1 LVDHL
6 KTRAGRPGEGRNW
19 LKMVPAAIAFVAF
32 IAFSG
37 FAHADTRTL
46 KLHFVHTG
54 EKAEITYKRNGKYID
69 SGLQQANRIL
79 RDFRRNEP
87 TKMDPKLLDL
97 VWEVYQASGSKG
109 YINVIS
115 GYRSPTTNSMLRSR
129 GRGVAKNSQH
139 TLGRAMDFF
148 LTDVKLSKLREI
160 GLKMGAGGVGFY
172 PTSGSPFVHL
182 DTGRVRHW
190 PRMSRQELA
199 RIFPDGKT
207 MHVPSDG
214 KPLPR
219 YEQAL
224 AEYKAKGKQSSIVVA
239 SAEEPKKKGFFER
252 LAGGAD
258 DEANEDDEGATPGV
272 TSAKPVAVASA
283 GPAAADESGESA
295 GLAAGVNAP
304 PPPQAGGQAA
314 PVPSAE
320 IGQDAPENVPIPE
333 FPERATETAQAD
345 EGGEDE
351 LSADRIPVPTRRP
364 EPVMTA
370 SVTAPAESA
379 GQFAV
384 AALSPAEIENLR
396 RTAVPSSQLAATE
409 QVAAVSP
416 APAQKN
422 PSAPLPKVAATEL
435 ALLSQETPAAANAA
449 ASLIAS
455 GATPAAAKDG
465 GPSRQTLELALAA
478 TNENSTDA
486 LQAIR
491 NLIDTGAQTELE
503 TSSADQP
510 AAPAKRAASTKTA
523 SAAGAAWK
531 EKIGRYA
538 LAAIRDI
545 GLVRDLQAPGYTA
558 PKTDQSFVVA
568 GFTKTQAPTTQ
579 SSFAT
584 DSGTPALK
592 VRTN

>member
-1 LVDHL
+1 LVHHL
-6 KTRAGRPGEGRNW
+6 KTRTKRPGEGKNW
-19 LKMVPAAIAFVAF
+19 LKFAPVAIAIVAF
-32 IAFSG
+32 LSLSG
-37 FAHADTRTL
+37 VAHADTRTL

-207 MHVPSDG
+207 MHVPTDG

-219 YEQAL
+219 YEQAV
-224 AEYKAKGKQSSIVVA
+224 AEYKAKGKQSAIVVA
-239 SAEEPKKKGFFER
+239 SAAEPKKKGFFER

-258 DEANEDDEGATPGV
+258 DDAGEDDEGPTPGV
-272 TSAKPVAVASA
+272 TSAKPVTVASA
-283 GPAAADESGESA
+283 SPADGEAGESA
-295 GLAAGVNAP
+295 GLAEGVAAP
-304 PPPQAGGQAA
+304 APPQASGQAA
-314 PVPSAE
+314 PVPAAE
-320 IGQDAPENVPIPE
+320 VGEGAPENVPVPE
-333 FPERATETAQAD
+333 FPERATETAQA
-345 EGGEDE
+345 EEDQE
-351 LSADRIPVPTRRP
+351 DALSADRIPVPTRRP

-370 SVTAPAESA
+370 SIAQPAEEVS
-379 GQFAV
+379 QFAV

-396 RTAVPSSQLAATE
+396 RTAVPSSEAAAASQLAMTTP
-409 QVAAVSP
+409 AA
-416 APAQKN
+416 APKK
-422 PSAPLPKVAATEL
+422 PFTPLPKVAATEL
-435 ALLSQETPAAANAA
+435 AMLSEESPAAADAA
-449 ASLIAS
+449 ARLIAT
-455 GATPAAAKDG
+455 GKTGTTKDS

-478 TNENSTDA
+478 TNENSADA

-491 NLIDTGAQTELE
+491 NLIDSGGQAEIE
-503 TSSADQP
+503 TASAAKP
-510 AAPAKRAASTKTA
+510 SAPAKRATA
-523 SAAGAAWK
+523 TANRAAAKATWK
-531 EKIGRYA
+531 DKVGRYA
-538 LAAIRDI
+538 LAAVRDI
-545 GLVRDLQAPGYTA
+545 GLVRDLKAPGYTA
-558 PKTDQSFVVA
+558 SATDASFVVA
-568 GFTKTQAPTTQ
+568 GFTKTPAPTAQNRFDTQ
-579 SSFAT
+579 PDA
-584 DSGTPALK
+584 PALK

>member
-1 LVDHL
+1 MVHYL
-6 KTRAGRPGEGRNW
+6 KTRTKRPGEGGNW
-19 LKMVPAAIAFVAF
+19 LKFAPAAIAILAF
-32 IAFSG
+32 LSLSG
-37 FAHADTRTL
+37 LAHADTRTL

-69 SGLQQANRIL
+69 TGLQQANRIL

-109 YINVIS
+109 YVNVIS
-115 GYRSPTTNSMLRSR
+115 AYRSPTTNSMLRSR

-207 MHVPSDG
+207 MHVPTDG

-219 YEQAL
+219 YEQAV

-258 DEANEDDEGATPGV
+258 DEANEDDEGPTPGI
-272 TSAKPVAVASA
+272 TSAKPVAVA
-283 GPAAADESGESA
+283 AAAPAETADESA
-295 GLAAGVNAP
+295 GLAEGVTAP
-304 PPPQAGGQAA
+304 APPQAAGQAA
-314 PVPSAE
+314 PVPAAE
-320 IGQDAPENVPIPE
+320 VGEGAPENVPVPE
-333 FPERATETAQAD
+333 FPERATETAQAEVD
-345 EGGEDE
+345 QEDA
-351 LSADRIPVPTRRP
+351 LSGDRIPVPTRRP

-370 SVTAPAESA
+370 SIAQPAEEVS
-379 GQFAV
+379 QFAV

-396 RTAVPSSQLAATE
+396 RTAVPSSEAAAASQLAMATP
-409 QVAAVSP
+409 AA
-416 APAQKN
+416 APKK
-422 PSAPLPKVAATEL
+422 PSNLLPKVAATEL
-435 ALLSQETPAAANAA
+435 AMLSQESPAAADAA
-449 ASLIAS
+449 ARLIAT
-455 GATPAAAKDG
+455 GKAGTTKDS

-478 TNENSTDA
+478 TNENSADA

-491 NLIDTGAQTELE
+491 NLIDSGGQAEIE
-503 TSSADQP
+503 TASAAQP
-510 AAPAKRAASTKTA
+510 AAPAKRATA
-523 SAAGAAWK
+523 TANRAAAKATWK
-531 EKIGRYA
+531 DKVGRYA
-538 LAAIRDI
+538 LAAVRDI
-545 GLVRDLQAPGYTA
+545 GLVRDLKAPGYTA
-558 PKTDQSFVVA
+558 SATDASFVVA
-568 GFTKTQAPTTQ
+568 GFTKTPAPSAQSRFDTQ
-579 SSFAT
+579 PDA
-584 DSGTPALK
+584 PALK

>member
-1 LVDHL
+1 LVHHL
-6 KTRAGRPGEGRNW
+6 KTRTKRPGEGGNW
-19 LKMVPAAIAFVAF
+19 LKFAPAAIAIVAF
-32 IAFSG
+32 LSLSG
-37 FAHADTRTL
+37 LAHADTRTL

-69 SGLQQANRIL
+69 SGLQKANRIL

-109 YINVIS
+109 YVNVIS
-115 GYRSPTTNSMLRSR
+115 AYRSPTTNSMLRSR

-207 MHVPSDG
+207 MHVPTDG

-219 YEQAL
+219 YEQAV

-252 LAGGAD
+252 LAGGTD
-258 DEANEDDEGATPGV
+258 DEASEDDEGPTPGV
-272 TSAKPVAVASA
+272 TSAIPVTVASA
-283 GPAAADESGESA
+283 SPAEGEAGESA
-295 GLAAGVNAP
+295 GLAEGVAAPAP
-304 PPPQAGGQAA
+304 PQTSGQSA
-314 PVPSAE
+314 PVPAAE
-320 IGQDAPENVPIPE
+320 VGAGAPENVPVPE
-333 FPERATETAQAD
+333 FPERATETAQA
-345 EGGEDE
+345 EDDQE
-351 LSADRIPVPTRRP
+351 DALSADRIPVPTRRP

-370 SVTAPAESA
+370 SIAQPAAEVS
-379 GQFAV
+379 QFAV

-396 RTAVPSSQLAATE
+396 RTAVPSSEAASASQLAMATP
-409 QVAAVSP
+409 AA
-416 APAQKN
+416 APKK
-422 PSAPLPKVAATEL
+422 PSTPLPKVAATEL
-435 ALLSQETPAAANAA
+435 AMLSEESPAAADAA
-449 ASLIAS
+449 ARLIAT
-455 GATPAAAKDG
+455 GKAGTTKDS

-478 TNENSTDA
+478 TNENSADA

-491 NLIDTGAQTELE
+491 NLIDSGGQAEIE
-503 TSSADQP
+503 TASAAQP
-510 AAPAKRAASTKTA
+510 AAPAKRATA
-523 SAAGAAWK
+523 AANHAAAKATWK
-531 EKIGRYA
+531 DKVGRYA
-538 LAAIRDI
+538 LAAVRDI
-545 GLVRDLQAPGYTA
+545 GLVRDLKAPGYTA
-558 PKTDQSFVVA
+558 SATDASFVVA
-568 GFTKTQAPTTQ
+568 GFTKTPAPAAQNRFDTQ
-579 SSFAT
+579 PDA
-584 DSGTPALK
+584 PALK

>member
-1 LVDHL
+1 MVHHL
-6 KTRAGRPGEGRNW
+6 KTRTKRLGDGRNW
-19 LKMVPAAIAFVAF
+19 LKFAPAAIAIVAF
-32 IAFSG
+32 LSLSG
-37 FAHADTRTL
+37 LAHADTRTL

-115 GYRSPTTNSMLRSR
+115 AYRSPTTNSMLRSR

-139 TLGRAMDFF
+139 TLGKAMDFF
-148 LTDVKLSKLREI
+148 LTDVKLSKVREA
-160 GLKMGAGGVGFY
+160 GLKIGAGGVGFY

-207 MHVPSDG
+207 MHVPTDG

-239 SAEEPKKKGFFER
+239 AAEPKKKGFFER
-252 LAGGAD
+252 LAGGED
-258 DEANEDDEGATPGV
+258 DEAGEDDEGPTPGV

-283 GPAAADESGESA
+283 SPADGEADESA
-295 GLAAGVNAP
+295 GLADGVAAP
-304 PPPQAGGQAA
+304 PPPQAGGLKAPIPAA
-314 PVPSAE
+314 EVGE
-320 IGQDAPENVPIPE
+320 GAPENVPVPE
-333 FPERATETAQAD
+333 FPERGTETAQA
-345 EGGEDE
+345 EEDQE
-351 LSADRIPVPTRRP
+351 DALSADRIPVPTRRP

-370 SVTAPAESA
+370 SIAQPAQEVS
-379 GQFAV
+379 QFAV

-396 RTAVPSSQLAATE
+396 RTAVPSSQAAATA
-409 QVAAVSP
+409 QMAMAAP
-416 APAQKN
+416 APAPTK
-422 PSAPLPKVAATEL
+422 PSAAPMPKVAATEL
-435 ALLSQETPAAANAA
+435 AMLSQESPAAADAA
-449 ASLIAS
+449 ARLIATGKA
-455 GATPAAAKDG
+455 GAGKES

-478 TNENSTDA
+478 TNENSTEA

-491 NLIDTGAQTELE
+491 NLIDSGAQLE
-503 TSSADQP
+503 TEAASAAQP
-510 AAPAKRAASTKTA
+510 AAPAKRSVAAAS
-523 SAAGAAWK
+523 SAAAVASWK
-531 EKIGRYA
+531 DKVGRYA
-538 LAAIRDI
+538 LAAVRDI
-545 GLVRDLQAPGYTA
+545 GLVRDLKAPGYTA
-558 PKTDQSFVVA
+558 SATDASFVVA
-568 GFTKTQAPTTQ
+568 GFTKTPAPAAQNSFNTQ
-579 SSFAT
+579 PE
-584 DSGTPALK
+584 TPSLK

>member
-1 LVDHL
+1 
-6 KTRAGRPGEGRNW
+6 
-19 LKMVPAAIAFVAF
+19 MVPAAIALVAF
-32 IAFSG
+32 ISVSG
-37 FAHADTRTL
+37 LARADTRTL

-148 LTDVKLSKLREI
+148 LTDVKLSKVREI
-160 GLKMGAGGVGFY
+160 GLKMGVGGVGFY

-207 MHVPSDG
+207 MHVPTDG

-224 AEYKAKGKQSSIVVA
+224 AEYKAKGKQSAIVVA
-239 SAEEPKKKGFFER
+239 STEEPKKKGFFER

-258 DEANEDDEGATPGV
+258 DEASEDDEGPTPGI
-272 TSAKPVAVASA
+272 TSARPVAVAA
-283 GPAAADESGESA
+283 AAPAETADESGESA
-295 GLAAGVNAP
+295 GLAAGVDAP
-304 PPPQAGGQAA
+304 PPPQAAGQTA

-320 IGQDAPENVPIPE
+320 VGQGAPENVPVPE
-333 FPERATETAQAD
+333 FPERATETAQAE
-345 EGGEDE
+345 EGGEDA

-370 SVTAPAESA
+370 SVAAPAESA

-396 RTAVPSSQLAATE
+396 RTAVPSSQLAEGVPSSQLTDAQ
-409 QVAAVSP
+409 QVAAVSA
-416 APAQKN
+416 APAQTK

-435 ALLSQETPAAANAA
+435 ALLSQETPAAADAA

-455 GATPAAAKDG
+455 GAAPAAAKES

-491 NLIDTGAQTELE
+491 DLIDSGAQAEIE
-503 TSSADQP
+503 TAPAVQA
-510 AAPAKRAASTKTA
+510 AAPAKRAVSTKTA
-523 SAAGAAWK
+523 SAAGTTWK
-531 EKIGRYA
+531 DRIGRYA
-538 LAAIRDI
+538 LAAVRDI
-545 GLVRDLQAPGYTA
+545 GLVRDLRAPGYTA
-558 PKTDQSFVVA
+558 PKTEESFVVA
-568 GFTKTQAPTTQ
+568 GFTKTPAPAAQ
-579 SSFAT
+579 SSFNT
-584 DSGTPALK
+584 EPETPSLK